1 MRCMVGEM
9 FKHFFEKYHP
19 LLTKIRRK
27 FGFYPV
33 LNNAKRLEL
42 LQSLPGNSISDV
54 QTKQSWV

>member
-1 MRCMVGEM
+1 M

-19 LLTKIRRK
+19 LLTKKETEI
-27 FGFYPV
+27 YPV

>member
-1 MRCMVGEM
+1 MVGEM